1 MGEEGEKEDMKGT
14 MSKYT
19 AEERTDH
26 ISLACAYVALF
37 MLAATRPVSCGV
49 VRWLHPRPHS
59 LDLFFKSRVED
70 AAGHILW
77 LRGGCADEGDDED
90 SAMKREAAMLAEMGF
105 ECVKDGEELEKFDAE
120 GRKITPPVSTIPG
133 VLCSDDD
140 LSHASELDYSS
151 LPPAEFGDPPKD
163 YPLHRPRAPSMPSG
177 QEDNSHH
184 NPEYAGDHPCP
195 QGMLGTAPLLS
206 DVRVKYYDLACGA
219 THNIS
224 RAFPEQP
231 PVSGLWQLALRVH
244 AREYTFCAHRGV
256 IIYDPRRS
264 PFGQSMCVRRV
275 GATVLRDEEVVRSLR
290 TLHHRFNP
298 ATYDPY
304 KAHTQKKSFGT
315 KACQST
321 GPIHT

>member
-1 MGEEGEKEDMKGT
+1 MYGGRRSCKV
-14 MSKYT
+14 
-19 AEERTDH
+19 EERKDH
-26 ISLACAYVALF
+26 IRIACACVALF

-49 VRWLHPRPHS
+49 GRLLHPRPHS
-59 LDLFFKSRVED
+59 LDLFFQSRVED

-163 YPLHRPRAPSMPSG
+163 YPLHKPRGPSMPSG
-177 QEDNSHH
+177 QEDNSQH

-195 QGMLGTAPLLS
+195 QVMLGTAPLLS

-275 GATVLRDEEVVRSLR
+275 GATALRDEEVVRSLR